1 MVLGHKYSPTLL
13 FGIALTWIGA
23 FFLQY
28 RRGGRF
34 FQDPQTLGIAFMAM
48 AGHGVAAL
56 ADAKAMQSI
65 EPMVLMFWVNIL
77 VIVFC
82 AEAPAPSITR
92 PAPPR
97 GMAHRADADHRCRRD
112 VLYVLFDDIDRFS
125 IWRRRRRRQRP
136 APSIDLD
143 IGDFGWPLPEG
154 KQPREAILLGCRAV
168 CGGRRHHL
176 QPLMRP
182 AWVKRSIRQ

>member
-28 RRGGRF
+28 RRGGQF

-82 AEAPAPSITR
+82 GAYFALRRPPHRSRGLHLLAAWRTAPMLIIAVAVMSYMSYLMILI
-92 PAPPR
+92 AFQF
-97 GMAHRADADHRCRRD
+97 GGD
-112 VLYVLFDDIDRFS
+112 VAAVV
-125 IWRRRRRRQRP
+125 
-136 APSIDLD
+136 
-143 IGDFGWPLPEG
+143 GHG
-154 KQPREAILLGCRAV
+154 LGCV
-168 CGGRRHHL
+168 VHDVPVVEGGREGEFDAAL
-176 QPLMRP
+176 CQGGPPVGL
-182 AWVKRSIRQ
+182 AGDSL